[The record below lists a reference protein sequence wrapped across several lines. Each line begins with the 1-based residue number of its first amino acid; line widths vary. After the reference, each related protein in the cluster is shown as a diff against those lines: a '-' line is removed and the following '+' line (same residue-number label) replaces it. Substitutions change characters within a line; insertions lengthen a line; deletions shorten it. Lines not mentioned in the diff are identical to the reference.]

1 MAAAR
6 CYAFAVVTAPLRLSS
21 VWACGAILLWLAL
34 PAFAEPTRKV
44 SINTEPSGA
53 IVYVGEKEAGPQ
65 GVTPVIINLPVGDN
79 VIIIERDNFIPKFET
94 LTVPKGKGKPIKVLY
109 KLERG
114 AGAIVITTD
123 AAGKGAKVLVDDE
136 DRGTA
141 PGRIEVPSGTH
152 RVEVIAK
159 GKTIFSDVVE
169 VGAGAEANVSAK
181 AGKAGKDGSKDVKDG
196 AKVAGKD
203 GAKPKGK
210 DGKDARPVDPVVEDP
225 PPILEP
231 SSTQEADPPT
241 IATREEDPEPVII
254 REKTRP
260 ETRDEPSEPSGPPRL
275 RIAPLFEAGYRYL
288 DYTAINSGAN
298 LPALR
303 QRGSLLF
310 GLRVEFQPLRSLAGL
325 MVSVDGGYGI
335 PQTLTTSQ
343 GKAQSVW
350 WRGEAEVSYRLGLGE
365 RWGIFALVGYGLQRF
380 KFAELDKAG
389 NAEALVPAAT
399 YNLIRLGV
407 GAGYRQGAFE
417 VLAQIENRPVLS
429 GGTFADRFQT
439 ASADGLAGRLTLLA
453 HLSSR
458 FFARLEGN
466 FARYAWSFGYDQDD
480 LYRAGGAT
488 DLMFG
493 VTLATGAAF

>member
-6 CYAFAVVTAPLRLSS
+6 CYAFAVVTAPVRLSI
-21 VWACGAILLWLAL
+21 WACSAILLWLAA
-34 PAFAEPTRKV
+34 PAFGQPTRKV
-44 SINTEPSGA
+44 SIDTEPSGA

-94 LTVPKGKGKPIKVLY
+94 LTVPKGKGKQIKVLY

-114 AGAIVITTD
+114 TGAIVVTTD
-123 AAGKGAKVLVDDE
+123 AGGKGAKVLVDDE

-152 RVEVIAK
+152 RVEVIAR

-181 AGKAGKDGSKDVKDG
+181 AGKAGKDGGGKDGGGKVAVKDG
-196 AKVAGKD
+196 GRAKGGKD
-203 GAKPKGK
+203 SKPVEP
-210 DGKDARPVDPVVEDP
+210 AVEEPPPSLEDP
-225 PPILEP
+225 A
-231 SSTQEADPPT
+231 SAQEADPPT

-254 REKTRP
+254 KEKARP
-260 ETRDEPSEPSGPPRL
+260 EPGKPSGPPRL

-288 DYTAINSGAN
+288 DYSAIDSGSN

-303 QRGSLLF
+303 QRGALLF
-310 GLRVEFQPLRSLAGL
+310 GVRVELQPLRSLAGL
-325 MVSVDGGYGI
+325 MVAVDGGYGV

-343 GKAQSVW
+343 GRAQSVW
-350 WRGEAEVSYRLGLGE
+350 WRGEAEVSYRLGLGQH
-365 RWGIFALVGYGLQRF
+365 WGIFALVGYGLQRF
-380 KFAELDKAG
+380 KFAELDQAG

-399 YNLIRLGV
+399 YNLIRLGA
-407 GAGYRQGAFE
+407 GAGYREGAFE

-493 VTLATGAAF
+493 VTFATGAAF